1 MYILI
6 GIIAVV
12 FLVIVTII
20 KPFESFDI
28 SAKILFYGLTILIV
42 VLELTRYRRCVLKID
57 DDEIYFNDG
66 MLNRTKVPLD
76 LIESIEYHPD
86 LKFRF
91 KLKKHKR
98 KVAMNNVFSLEDQDD
113 IIKTIVKK
121 RHNIKIIYLEKPKH
135 LISKANNKTKKG

>member
-1 MYILI
+1 MYIII
-6 GIIAVV
+6 GIVAVI
-12 FLVIVTII
+12 FLVVVTII

-42 VLELTRYRRCVLKID
+42 ILELTRYRRCVLKID
-57 DDEIYFNDG
+57 DEEIYFNDG

-98 KVAMNNVFSLEDQDD
+98 KVAMNNVFSIEDQED
-113 IIKTIVKK
+113 ILKTILKK
-121 RHNIKIIYLEKPKH
+121 RHNIKIIYLEKPKQ
-135 LISKANNKTKKG
+135 LISKTNDKIKKG